1 MSKSKHFLPPLP
13 SNSDSNNNNN
23 GKQRLRITF
32 NSQPK
37 MQIFGSDE
45 YAYDDREGAEVIMKG
60 PSETFDTDCMSVS
73 SGSKKSLDSSDLDSQ
88 VDFLQSERSIRSIPH
103 GLLHQDDE
111 NLNLP
116 RIETW
121 PETFDDSVALKRM
134 ETLPPTNSSILNR
147 VKTDG
152 KVQVR
157 SVTWN
162 QEAQPLPNAEFLRKH
177 LFPKY
182 FFHIVAVGTQEC
194 ENSFTKSIL
203 SPSKENWEKLCNEAI
218 GEEYEL
224 VRAHALQASHL
235 AVFVHTAI
243 LSLITDVESIAI
255 PTGMYDKL
263 GNKGGIGITLQVA
276 NSSFCFLTAHLS
288 AHQDQMD
295 RRIDEFRKISSEVAR
310 QLGKPL
316 RVKQRDKSTHVE
328 QRDDY
333 ELSSQL
339 STTNPLLD
347 AFDFIIWGGDFN
359 FRIHGTRDIVDR
371 LLLHNQHRILV
382 DNDQLSMLLNYDAT
396 FRGISEGVPTFR
408 PTYKFDRH
416 SDVYDSSSKRR
427 IPSWTDRILYK
438 KHSSIKLLS
447 YSSSAEIRTSD
458 HRPVYAS
465 FLCSIKVNRTTADF
479 DENENEKSWTSETR
493 SEVCVIS

>member
-1 MSKSKHFLPPLP
+1 MLYKL
-13 SNSDSNNNNN
+13 
-23 GKQRLRITF
+23 
-32 NSQPK
+32 
-37 MQIFGSDE
+37 
-45 YAYDDREGAEVIMKG
+45 VICKFQ
-60 PSETFDTDCMSVS
+60 SRFESFYYILLL
-73 SGSKKSLDSSDLDSQ
+73 SLK
-88 VDFLQSERSIRSIPH
+88 I
-103 GLLHQDDE
+103 HQ
-111 NLNLP
+111 
-116 RIETW
+116 
-121 PETFDDSVALKRM
+121 
-134 ETLPPTNSSILNR
+134 
-147 VKTDG
+147 
-152 KVQVR
+152 
-157 SVTWN
+157 
-162 QEAQPLPNAEFLRKH
+162 
-177 LFPKY
+177 Y
-182 FFHIVAVGTQEC
+182 FH
-194 ENSFTKSIL
+194 S
-203 SPSKENWEKLCNEAI
+203 
-218 GEEYEL
+218 
-224 VRAHALQASHL
+224 R

-416 SDVYDSSSKRR
+416 SGE
-427 IPSWTDRILYK
+427 
-438 KHSSIKLLS
+438 KHSLSNTFKLPKANSLRN
-447 YSSSAEIRTSD
+447 I
-458 HRPVYAS
+458 
-465 FLCSIKVNRTTADF
+465 FC
-479 DENENEKSWTSETR
+479 WTSLSSQMFMIRRVREGYHHGQTEYCTKSILR
-493 SEVCVIS
+493 